1 MENFLFAVIIML
13 LLGSL
18 LCIAL
23 LKVANVSALPAY
35 FLAGLLAGPAGLG
48 ILDSGATTSFVAE
61 IGIILLLFTVGL
73 QIDLSGL
80 KSMRRFVFVLGGLQ
94 VGVTVI
100 VVAALSQ
107 FFVDN
112 FLAALL
118 IGFVAM
124 MSPTAV
130 VSQILIEENSV
141 SSPTGRRALGILLF
155 QDFLT
160 IPLIIV
166 YSSGDIAASLW
177 PAVPILALKITAVL
191 IFIMSLGPKI
201 TRPWLN
207 WVVAR
212 GDKELFVLN
221 IVILIAA
228 AALAS
233 GLLGLSYVLGPFLV
247 GILIAETPHRLRVER
262 MIEPFRHLFMGFF
275 FVAIG
280 MLIDPKVFAG
290 NAGLIAL
297 LAPAMWAIKIPVV
310 LFAARAVG
318 TAPAT
323 AWRTSLLMGGGGPFG
338 FVLLT
343 VAMESGIISNAL
355 FQILVP
361 ANIIALAATPF
372 IWSQS
377 DRLVKL
383 LCRDDWK
390 IDARQDAAAE
400 SRTAHLSGHVI
411 VCGFGAT
418 GQAVAGI
425 LRTQKPPFV
434 ALENNYEILHSAVD
448 SGEIIYGDA
457 RRPRSLSAAG
467 IARAAVVNITF
478 SSPAAAVAAV
488 RAARSLNAEV
498 HIIAKAETARQA
510 EELAAAGADQTL
522 VESHQSGLS
531 FAGQTLRRLGAEAD
545 VSAFKRARF
554 RDDPFFRGQYIG
566 TGDADDSPQFVSCKV
581 VVADISLRTL
591 SAEVAVVAWRRDGR
605 EMDINMQDG
614 VPAPGDDLI
623 LMGEPAQLA
632 KIKTLLLSEDAAA

>member
-1 MENFLFAVIIML
+1 MDIFVVVIVL

-23 LKVANVSALPAY
+23 LKVANMSALPAY
-35 FLAGLLAGPAGLG
+35 FLVGLLAGPGGLH
-48 ILDSGATTSFVAE
+48 IMDSGATVSFAAE

-73 QIDLSGL
+73 QIDFGGL
-80 KSMRRFVFVLGGLQ
+80 KSMRRFVFLLGGLQ

-100 VVAALSQ
+100 VVAALSR
-107 FFVDN
+107 FFVDD
-112 FLAALL
+112 FFVALL
-118 IGFVAM
+118 IGFIAM

-141 SSPTGRRALGILLF
+141 SSPVGRRALGILLF

-166 YSSGDIAASLW
+166 YSSGDIGASLW
-177 PAVPILALKITAVL
+177 PAVPILTLKIGAVL
-191 IFIMSLGPKI
+191 LFIMTVGPKMA
-201 TRPWLN
+201 RPWLD
-207 WVVAR
+207 WVAAR

-221 IVILIAA
+221 MVVLIAA
-228 AALAS
+228 AALVS

-247 GILIAETPHRLRVER
+247 GILIAETPHRPRVER
-262 MIEPFRHLFMGFF
+262 MVEPFRHLFMGFF
-275 FVAIG
+275 FVTIG
-280 MLIDPKVFAG
+280 MLIDPKAFAG

-297 LAPAMWAIKIPVV
+297 LAAAMWAIKIPIV
-310 LFAARAVG
+310 LFAVRAVG
-318 TAPAT
+318 AMPAT
-323 AWRTSLLMGGGGPFG
+323 AWRTALLMGGGGPFG

-343 VAMESGIISNAL
+343 VAMTSGVISDSL

-372 IWSQS
+372 VWSQS
-377 DRLVKL
+377 ERLVKL

-390 IDARQDAAAE
+390 IDAKQDAAAE
-400 SRTAHLSGHVI
+400 ARTAHLSGHVI

-425 LRTQKPPFV
+425 LRTQKPQFV
-434 ALENNYEILHSAVD
+434 ALEHNYDILHSAVD

-457 RRPRSLSAAG
+457 CRPRSLAVAG

-478 SSPAAAVAAV
+478 SAPAAAAAV
-488 RAARSLNAEV
+488 RAARAANAKI

-531 FAGQTLRRLGAEAD
+531 FAGQTLRRLGTEAD

-554 RDDPFFRGQYIG
+554 RDDPFFRGQYSG
-566 TGDADDSPQFVSCKV
+566 TGDADDAPQFVSCKV
-581 VVADISLRTL
+581 AAADISLRTI
-591 SAEVAVVAWRRDGR
+591 SAEVTVVAWRRDGR
-605 EMDINMQDG
+605 KMDVNTPDG
-614 VPAPGDDLI
+614 APSPGDDLI
-623 LMGEPAQLA
+623 LMGEPERLSQ
-632 KIKTLLLSEDAAA
+632 IKTLLLSEDAEA